1 MRVGFHVVV
10 LIIYFIIFDAT
21 FVFKMQCLVYNL
33 FIVNVNFVI
42 YNIVYMFKFCI

>member
-1 MRVGFHVVV
+1 MQVGFHVVE

-21 FVFKMQCLVYNL
+21 FGFEMQCLVYNL

-42 YNIVYMFKFCI
+42 YNIVFVFQFCV